1 MEKNAILGVLATEV
15 EQGRLIF
22 PTSAAAAIKIKE
34 KLEDPNCSM
43 DSMARLIQAEPLLST
58 KVVAIA
64 NSPVFN
70 RSGRK
75 ITSVRSAVT
84 LIGMRTVRNLATAVV
99 VQQLVGS
106 LTKSEQVAQLWKHS
120 VYVAALAQ
128 VIAHRVTWQ
137 DPETAM
143 FAGMIHEI
151 SWFYLLAREKYYPG
165 LTDES
170 MTSSW
175 NSDEE
180 LEEDEGELNCEIIIG
195 TAVLKA
201 LSVPDPVL
209 ENIIYLW
216 QGYLTFPPNSLGD
229 TLQIANQL
237 APVRSPFTLPSD
249 QRYSDASANINLLID
264 DTTLSEILKDS
275 EDEVRLLT
283 EALCA

>member
-1 MEKNAILGVLATEV
+1 MEKSAILGVLATEV

-43 DSMARLIQAEPLLST
+43 DSVTRLIQAEPLLST
-58 KVVAIA
+58 KLVAIA

-75 ITSVRSAVT
+75 ITGVRSAVT

-99 VQQLVGS
+99 VQQLVES
-106 LTKSEQVAQLWKHS
+106 FARSEQVAQLWKHS
-120 VYVAALAQ
+120 AYVAALAL
-128 VIAHRVTWQ
+128 VIAHRVTRQ

-165 LTDES
+165 LIDES
-170 MTSSW
+170 MASLRS
-175 NSDEE
+175 SDEA
-180 LEEDEGELNCEIIIG
+180 LESESELNCEIIIG

-229 TLQIANQL
+229 TLLIANQL
-237 APVRSPFTLPSD
+237 APVKSPFALLSD
-249 QRYSDASANINLLID
+249 QGYRDAPANINLLID

-275 EDEVRLLT
+275 EDEIRLLT